1 MFALDE
7 LQHYPVD
14 WKDGMRVAAKD
25 FAATDRAW
33 TDALRDVRSSLFQG
47 LQFGLLPA
55 LRDSSDTSAYP
66 KLSLEPSRSLLILQE
81 CRAITEGGYRIEI
94 TEDLHRQMQVP
105 FELPQVRVKVQEDF
119 EVYISVDLFDPQG
132 AGKLLPDAPPRHQY
146 VCPFYELS
154 VLPKSEGV
162 GLSGLNHLKIAEYK
176 WSKSGFKRIDDYIP
190 PSMVIAAHPILNER
204 FSKAGGYLKT
214 IHDNSIALVRQYRTD
229 PRPDVKDATLWV
241 EKLVTF
247 VSQSLW
253 TYNDLLANQSPLQT
267 IVYFKNLAQYILST
281 TNLHDANPFMKE
293 GVRSQHPVF
302 KDLADPNFDGE
313 DLRTAFNRIDT
324 ALRSLH
330 LWLKAL
336 LESFKTGRV
345 IKVEEIRNP

>member
-14 WKDGMRVAAKD
+14 WKDGMRVSAKD
-25 FAATDRAW
+25 FATTDRAW

-55 LRDSSDTSAYP
+55 LRDISDTSAYP
-66 KLSLEPSRSLLILQE
+66 KLSYEPNRSLLILQE

-94 TEDLHRQMQVP
+94 TEDLQRQYQVP
-105 FELPQVRVKVQEDF
+105 RQFPHVKVNHQESID
-119 EVYISVDLFDPQG
+119 VYITVDIFVPQG
-132 AGKLLPDAPPRHQY
+132 AGKLLSDAPPRHQFAA
-146 VCPFYELS
+146 PTYELS
-154 VLPKSEGV
+154 VLAQSDGI

-176 WSKSGFKRIDDYIP
+176 WSKGGFKRNEEYIP
-190 PSMVIAAHPILNER
+190 PCMMIAAHPLLHER
-204 FSKAGGYLKT
+204 FSRAGGILKT
-214 IHDNSIALVRQYRTD
+214 IHDNSIILVRMYRSD

-241 EKLVTF
+241 EKLVMY
-247 VSQSLW
+247 VAQSLW
-253 TYNDLLANQSPLQT
+253 TYNDLLANQSPVQA

-281 TNLHDANPFMKE
+281 TNLHDSNPFMKE
-293 GVRSQHPVF
+293 GVRSQHPIF

-336 LESFKTGRV
+336 SESFKQGRV
-345 IKVEEIRNP
+345 IKVEEIRNQ

>member
-14 WKDGMRVAAKD
+14 WKDGMRVSAKD

-55 LRDSSDTSAYP
+55 LRDSSDTSPYP
-66 KLSLEPSRSLLILQE
+66 KLAFEASRSLLILQE
-81 CRAITEGGYRIEI
+81 CRAITEGGYRVEI
-94 TEDLHRQMQVP
+94 TEDLQRQMQMP
-105 FELPQVRVKVQEDF
+105 RQFPQVRVNSQEDF
-119 EVYISVDLFDPQG
+119 DVYISVDLFKPEG

-146 VCPFYELS
+146 VSPTYELS

-176 WSKSGFKRIDDYIP
+176 WSKSGFKRNDDFIP
-190 PSMVIAAHPILNER
+190 ACMVVAAHPLLSER
-204 FSKAGGYLKT
+204 FSRAGGILKT
-214 IHDNSIALVRQYRTD
+214 IHDNSILLVRTYRAD
-229 PRPDVKDATLWV
+229 SRPDVKDAAMWV
-241 EKLVTF
+241 DKLATF
-247 VSQSLW
+247 IAQALW

-267 IVYFKNLAQYILST
+267 VTYFKNLAQFVLST
-281 TNLHDANPFMKE
+281 TNLQDANPYIKE
-293 GVRSQHPVF
+293 GIRSQHSMF

-313 DLRTAFNRIDT
+313 DLRTTFNRIDT

-336 LESFKTGRV
+336 SESFKQGRV

>member
-14 WKDGMRVAAKD
+14 WKDGMRVSAKD

-47 LQFGLLPA
+47 LQFGLLPPS
-55 LRDSSDTSAYP
+55 RDSSDTSEYP
-66 KLSLEPSRSLLILQE
+66 KLAFDASRSLLVLQE

-94 TEDLHRQMQVP
+94 TEDLQRQLQVP
-105 FELPQVRVKVQEDF
+105 AQFPQVKVNHQESFD
-119 EVYISVDLFDPQG
+119 VYITVDLFAPQG
-132 AGKLLPDAPPRHQY
+132 AGKRLNDAPPRFQY

-154 VLPKSEGV
+154 VLPQSEGV
-162 GLSGLNHLKIAEYK
+162 GLPGLNHLKIAEYK
-176 WSKSGFKRIDDYIP
+176 WSKNSFKRNNEYIP
-190 PSMVIAAHPILNER
+190 ACMMIAAHPLLQER
-204 FSKAGGYLKT
+204 FSKAGGYVKT
-214 IHDNSIALVRQYRTD
+214 IHDNSVLLVRQYRSD

-241 EKLVTF
+241 EKLV
-247 VSQSLW
+247 VYVAQSLW
-253 TYNDLLANQSPLQT
+253 TYSDLLANQSPLQG
-267 IVYFKNLAQYILST
+267 IVYFKDLAQFILST

-293 GVRSQHPVF
+293 GIRSQHQMF
-302 KDLADPNFDGE
+302 RDLADPNFNAE
-313 DLRTAFNRIDT
+313 DLRTAFSRIDT
-324 ALRSLH
+324 AMRSLH

-336 LESFKTGRV
+336 SESFRQGRV

>member
-7 LQHYPVD
+7 LLHYPVD
-14 WKDGMRVAAKD
+14 WKDGMRVSAKD
-25 FAATDRAW
+25 FVTTDRAW
-33 TDALRDVRSSLFQG
+33 IDALRDVRSTLFQG

-66 KLSLEPSRSLLILQE
+66 KLAFEPSRSLLILQE

-94 TEDLHRQMQVP
+94 TEDLHRDMQVP
-105 FELPQVRVKVQEDF
+105 FKLPEVRVKSQEDF
-119 EVYISVDLFDPQG
+119 EVYITVDLFSPQG
-132 AGKLLPDAPPRHQY
+132 AGKLLADAPPRHQY

-176 WSKSGFKRIDDYIP
+176 WAKAGFKRIDDYIP
-190 PSMVIAAHPILNER
+190 PCMVIAAHPLLTER
-204 FSKAGGYLKT
+204 FSKASGYLKT
-214 IHDNSIALVRQYRTD
+214 IHDNSIHLVRQYRSD
-229 PRPDVKDATLWV
+229 PRPEVKDATLWV
-241 EKLVTF
+241 EKLVIF
-247 VSQSLW
+247 VAQSLW
-253 TYNDLLANQSPLQT
+253 TYNDLLANQSPTQT

-281 TNLHDANPFMKE
+281 TNLYENNRFMKE
-293 GVRSQHPVF
+293 GIRSQHPIF
-302 KDLADPNFDGE
+302 KDIADPNFTGE
-313 DLRTAFNRIDT
+313 DLRTSFNRIDT

-336 LESFKTGRV
+336 SESFKTGRE